1 MGILDFLDS
10 DDVFLFS
17 FSQRDKVEEV
27 KRVVSKNWFIQLLKK
42 LKKYN
47 KRYFSLCILL
57 LSKSLC
63 FVSFSSSVSRLPLS
77 LFLLLAT
84 LKKLIG
90 LNIVISKEIVW
101 SLVEKTIQ
109 PEEYR
114 SNLVHSILTNLYDA
128 VHITSE
134 EIYQRLKQR
143 KIEIAPK
150 FLMQVRK
157 EMKAKQ
163 LQQKIA
169 NAEKERE
176 TRRKFTKRFKSET
189 NQASR
194 NKVTD
199 EVANDREFDIAGLRE
214 RLNESAEEDNDEFD
228 EDENELD
235 QEDFQINEKEFDDL
249 DLEKYF
255 DNDI

>member
-1 MGILDFLDS
+1 
-10 DDVFLFS
+10 
-17 FSQRDKVEEV
+17 
-27 KRVVSKNWFIQLLKK
+27 
-42 LKKYN
+42 
-47 KRYFSLCILL
+47 
-57 LSKSLC
+57 
-63 FVSFSSSVSRLPLS
+63 
-77 LFLLLAT
+77 
-84 LKKLIG
+84 
-90 LNIVISKEIVW
+90 
-101 SLVEKTIQ
+101 VEKTIQ

-157 EMKAKQ
+157 EMKAKL

-176 TRRKFTKRFKSET
+176 TRRKSTKRFNPGT
-189 NQASR
+189 IQTPR

-199 EVANDREFDIAGLRE
+199 EATSDPEVGGFREPINEIA
-214 RLNESAEEDNDEFD
+214 EDDDEFD

-235 QEDFQINEKEFDDL
+235 QEDIQINDTEFDNL
-249 DLEKYF
+249 DLERYF
-255 DNDI
+255 V

>member
-1 MGILDFLDS
+1 
-10 DDVFLFS
+10 
-17 FSQRDKVEEV
+17 
-27 KRVVSKNWFIQLLKK
+27 
-42 LKKYN
+42 
-47 KRYFSLCILL
+47 
-57 LSKSLC
+57 
-63 FVSFSSSVSRLPLS
+63 
-77 LFLLLAT
+77 

-90 LNIVISKEIVW
+90 LNIFISKEIVW

-114 SNLVHSILTNLYDA
+114 SNLVHSILTNLYDV

-157 EMKAKQ
+157 EMKAKV

-169 NAEKERE
+169 NAEKERA
-176 TRRKFTKRFKSET
+176 TRRKTTKRFNAGT
-189 NQASR
+189 IQTPR

-199 EVANDREFDIAGLRE
+199 EATNDPEVDKDGFRDPQH
-214 RLNESAEEDNDEFD
+214 ESAEDSDEFD
-228 EDENELD
+228 EDEDEVD
-235 QEDFQINEKEFDDL
+235 QEDIQINDTEFDNL

-255 DNDI
+255 DDGIGF